1 MAPTPIYGFSWG
13 ASNSGGAFGGGGAG
27 ARKVTFTD
35 PVVHQARRRHLAGIL
50 INTAT
55 GKHIKMAKV
64 TIYDDQA
71 RCQPHRVR
79 RRVLRREA
87 EREVLNAD

>member
-1 MAPTPIYGFSWG
+1 MALTPIYGFSWG
-13 ASNSGGAFGGGGAG
+13 ASNSGGTFGGGGAG
-27 ARKVTFTD
+27 AGKVTFTD
-35 PVVHQARRRHLAGIL
+35 VSFTKRADAISPELL

-55 GKHIKMAKV
+55 GKHIEMAKV

-71 RCQPHRVR
+71 RFQPHRVR

-87 EREVLNAD
+87 EREVLNAG